1 MRNKKIVVIIP
12 ALNEENTLGFVIRD
26 IKKIVKDA
34 EIIVVNDGSRDNTVN
49 VALEAGA
56 TKVISHKRNKGLGV
70 AFKTGINNA
79 LKIGADIIVS
89 IDADGQFNPE
99 DIPRLIQPILDEKSD
114 MVTCSRFLH
123 KKYLPKMPL
132 IKRFGN
138 KLFTKLVNII
148 TRRRYT
154 DTQCGFR
161 AYSRKAALSMTLFG
175 EYTYTQE
182 VFIDLISR
190 GFRIIEVPCEVKGQ
204 RKGKSK
210 LINNVFSYG
219 VKALLIILRTMRD
232 YQPLKFFG
240 FIGLVVFLVG
250 FTSSLVLS
258 IRWLIIHQIY
268 PYMFLVYINVI
279 LLFFGFLLIILAF
292 LADMFD
298 RQRKLQEEILFRLK
312 KEEFNGANK

>member
-1 MRNKKIVVIIP
+1 MENKKIVVIIP
-12 ALNEENTLGFVIRD
+12 ALNEEKTLGFVIKD
-26 IKKIVKDA
+26 IKKVVKDA
-34 EIIVVNDGSRDNTVN
+34 VIIVVDDGSRDNTVK
-49 VALEAGA
+49 VALEEGV
-56 TKVISHKRNKGLGV
+56 TKVISHKRNRGLGV

-99 DIPRLIQPILDEKSD
+99 DIPRLVRPILDEKAD
-114 MVTCSRFLH
+114 MVTCSRFLYRKH
-123 KKYLPKMPL
+123 LPKMPL

-161 AYSRKAALSMTLFG
+161 AYSRKAALSMILFG

-182 VFIDLISR
+182 IFIDLVSR

-210 LINNVFSYG
+210 LIKNVFSYG
-219 VKALLIILRTMRD
+219 IKALLIILRTMRD

-240 FIGLVVFLVG
+240 FIGLVVFSIG
-250 FTSSLVLS
+250 FVSSLILS
-258 IRWLIIHQIY
+258 VRWLIIHQIY
-268 PYMFLVYINVI
+268 PYMFLVYINVV

-312 KEEFNGANK
+312 KEKFSGANK

>member
-1 MRNKKIVVIIP
+1 MKNKKIVVTIP
-12 ALNEENTLGFVIRD
+12 ALNEENTIGFVIRD
-26 IKKIVKDA
+26 IKKAVKDA
-34 EIIVVNDGSRDNTVN
+34 EIIVVNDGSRDNTIN

-70 AFKTGINNA
+70 AFKTGINSA
-79 LKIGADIIVS
+79 LKMGADIIVN

-99 DIPRLIQPILDEKSD
+99 DIPRLVQPILNKKSD

-190 GFRIIEVPCEVKGQ
+190 GFRIIEVPCEVKGK

-210 LINNVFSYG
+210 LIKNVFSYG
-219 VKALLIILRTMRD
+219 IKALLIILRTMRD

-240 FIGLVVFLVG
+240 FIGLIVFLMG
-250 FTSSLVLS
+250 FSSSLILS

-268 PYMFLVYINVI
+268 PYMFLIYINVV

-312 KEEFNGANK
+312 KEEFNGVNK